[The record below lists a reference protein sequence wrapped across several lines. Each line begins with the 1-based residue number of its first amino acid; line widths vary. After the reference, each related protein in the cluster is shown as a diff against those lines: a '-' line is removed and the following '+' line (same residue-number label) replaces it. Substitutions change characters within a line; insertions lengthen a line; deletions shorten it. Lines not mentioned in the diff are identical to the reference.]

1 MAEETE
7 LAASNNGSANG
18 SVRSGSSMSQFSPS
32 RSLNAKRL
40 RQVAENDVQFLANRI
55 AKLKAEELRAKKE
68 IDKTVNKTKE
78 ILSNRKTFENRAV
91 DTLAIREQTTNSK
104 KEERVL
110 HSLNKDKQLKAIWVA
125 KQKLLNDK
133 KETVTVMRKQK
144 DINECRLHIMR
155 EEERDKNS
163 KRREEIKKQQILTKM
178 KLEKEQEA
186 KITLAQKRYE
196 EKVKAEEAERER
208 KEELARQLV
217 EQEAQLIFR
226 LKRLHME
233 KQKAI
238 RDLASVVDV
247 VKADE
252 IEEEIEGD
260 GEDEEPAEVVEE
272 IKEG

>member
-7 LAASNNGSANG
+7 LAASNNGSVNG
-18 SVRSGSSMSQFSPS
+18 SVRSGSSMSHISPS

-55 AKLKAEELRAKKE
+55 AKLKSEELRAKKE

-78 ILSNRKTFENRAV
+78 ILSNRKNFEGRAV
-91 DTLAIREQTTNSK
+91 DTLAIREQTSNSK

-110 HSLNKDKQLKAIWVA
+110 HSLNKDKQLKAVWVA

-133 KETVTVMRKQK
+133 KETVNVMRKQK
-144 DINECRLHIMR
+144 DINECRVHIMR

-178 KLEKEQEA
+178 KLEKEQDA
-186 KITLAQKRYE
+186 KMTAAQKRYE
-196 EKVKAEEAERER
+196 EKVRTEEAERER

-217 EQEAQLIFR
+217 EQEAQMIYR
-226 LKRLHME
+226 LKRLHTE

-260 GEDEEPAEVVEE
+260 ADEAEPAEVVEE